1 MPKSCDDLQKIG
13 HRKSGF
19 FTVMGK
25 KTVDN
30 VYCDF
35 TKPINDGGES
45 TIIALLDSFNNFKN
59 FVDQVFKKKL
69 AIST

>member
-13 HRKSGF
+13 HSKSGF
-19 FTVMGK
+19 FTVMGN

-35 TKPINDGGES
+35 TKPTNDPG
-45 TIIALLDSFNNFKN
+45 
-59 FVDQVFKKKL
+59 KK
-69 AIST
+69 T